1 MKNQNSTLGGFL
13 GRPLGALGKTC
24 LPLMKNVAT
33 PLAKS
38 VFIPLKLTSAAK
50 KENGWNGWYY
60 ENSKSL
66 QESDLFIKGGNETIE
81 NEAKGKK
88 WVS

>member
-50 KENGWNGWYY
+50 KENG
-60 ENSKSL
+60 
-66 QESDLFIKGGNETIE
+66 
-81 NEAKGKK
+81 
-88 WVS
+88 